1 MKNPKALQTIIIAV
15 MAFITMMFISWIVS
29 TAKEQKNIITI
40 SDQKEKILWLENKV
54 MIKENWNK
62 QLIMERDSLIQN
74 CK

>member
-1 MKNPKALQTIIIAV
+1 MKLINVFWAFGAV
-15 MAFITMMFISWIVS
+15 VIMFIVGWAFS
-29 TAKEQKNIITI
+29 TAHQQKNMNTI
-40 SDQKEKILWLENKV
+40 GSQKKHILWLENKV